1 MVARARRVQG
11 RGGGRRRRSG
21 MRARAFFDGEA
32 TTRVRSL
39 PRPLDFLLVVP
50 LSFNDARRVAQGL
63 RSGSAVL
70 IDLKEADSG
79 LAERLVDFAE
89 GVAAALDCRVGRVA
103 EDLYLVAPRGVS
115 ITDSEGGAGTG
126 RPAASAAW

>member
-1 MVARARRVQG
+1 
-11 RGGGRRRRSG
+11 
-21 MRARAFFDGEA
+21 MRAFAFFDGEA

-50 LSFNDARRVAQGL
+50 LSFNDARRVAEGI

-70 IDLKEADSG
+70 MDLKEADSA

-89 GVAAALDCRVGRVA
+89 GVAAALGCRVGRVA
-103 EDLYLVAPRGVS
+103 EDLYLVAPPGVS
-115 ITDSEGGAGTG
+115 ISDSADGGGVR
-126 RPAASAAW
+126 RPQARSAAW

>member
-1 MVARARRVQG
+1 
-11 RGGGRRRRSG
+11 
-21 MRARAFFDGEA
+21 MRAFAFFDGEA

-50 LSFNDARRVAQGL
+50 LSFNDARRVAEGV

-70 IDLKEADSG
+70 IDLKDADRG

-103 EDLYLVAPRGVS
+103 ENLYLLAPPGVS
-115 ITDSEGGAGTG
+115 ISDAAAGGGAQRATA
-126 RPAASAAW
+126 RSAAW

>member
-1 MVARARRVQG
+1 
-11 RGGGRRRRSG
+11 
-21 MRARAFFDGEA
+21 MRAFAFFDGEA

-70 IDLKEADSG
+70 IDLKEADSA
-79 LAERLVDFAE
+79 LCERVVDFAG
-89 GVAAALDCRVGRVA
+89 GVAAALDCRVGQVA
-103 EDLYLVAPRGVS
+103 DNLYLVAPRGGS
-115 ITDSEGGAGTG
+115 ISDSEGGAGAR